1 MCCLIKKK
9 KKLKNYTQW
18 RTVFQWRVGSDRVN
32 GTSDT
37 CLVYYARISMSQ
49 CTMAQ
54 SDAHHVRRRFRFL
67 TSPFLSSFTPPLLPS
82 VVSSCRRPEFR
93 FVVFFLF
100 LLLLRSCESDSSRC
114 PDVVVYR
121 ASSLISPKD
130 KGSEKQPSSATCTDP
145 KKPFDFEHCMRTA
158 RASHD

>member
-9 KKLKNYTQW
+9 EKRNLKITHSGEQFSSGGLVAIALTGRVTRVSSIMRESLCHNAQW
-18 RTVFQWRVGSDRVN
+18 LRAMHITFVVAF
-32 GTSDT
+32 
-37 CLVYYARISMSQ
+37 A
-49 CTMAQ
+49 
-54 SDAHHVRRRFRFL
+54 FL
-67 TSPFLSSFTPPLLPS
+67 PLLSSLPS

-100 LLLLRSCESDSSRC
+100 LLLLRSYDSDSSRC

-145 KKPFDFEHCMRTA
+145 KKPFDFERCMRTA

>member
-1 MCCLIKKK
+1 
-9 KKLKNYTQW
+9 
-18 RTVFQWRVGSDRVN
+18 
-32 GTSDT
+32 
-37 CLVYYARISMSQ
+37 
-49 CTMAQ
+49 MAQ

-67 TSPFLSSFTPPLLPS
+67 TSPFLSSFR
-82 VVSSCRRPEFR
+82 C
-93 FVVFFLF
+93 FFLF
-100 LLLLRSCESDSSRC
+100 LLLLRSYDSDSSRC

-145 KKPFDFEHCMRTA
+145 KKPFDFEHCMHTA